1 MKKITEKEIKSIE
14 AGTELFDT
22 VDKKMVKVTSVNKRN
37 YFIIDYGIIET
48 KESLKRIYMI

>member
-22 VDKKMVKVTSVNKRN
+22 VDKKMVKVTSVNKGN
-37 YFIIDYGIIET
+37 YFIIDYDIIET